1 MLRHSLSRYLIACA
15 LSFAAVVAAA
25 AAAVI
30 LIDPYGVFAWIS
42 TEGFNSRKVR
52 LTHSQFEVRSRVAAQ
67 LKADAWIIGNSRA
80 EMGFDPMHPAF
91 AQNGL
96 VAYNLAVPGGGGL
109 LSLKLAEALSTSQT
123 PKRIILGVDFVDFPV
138 RPDALEPPL
147 AHYKPDALGDTLW
160 TLRTVFSARAAVDA
174 LKTLTLQKDPYAAY
188 LTQRGFNPIRDYVKE
203 TQLTGAYAM
212 FAQRA
217 QESAKVY
224 ANKPHSLTTTASET
238 SLDWQALQATLELAK
253 PGTTRVDVIIYPY
266 HAQIRWLFAQY
277 GLDSLFNDWR
287 ERLVKSAHT
296 HAAKSGADIRVW
308 DFSGFTPHHCEAVP
322 PPNDRKT
329 QLKWYWEGGHFKK
342 ELGDLVL
349 DQLFASDAA
358 ALATLPQLGRV
369 IIPDSLPT
377 KVQQD
382 QMDEARCRHELPGLL
397 AEVERAAAKFK
408 PMAMPTDST
417 KQDSKQGS
425 K

>member
-1 MLRHSLSRYLIACA
+1 MLRRYLLVCA

-30 LIDPYGVFAWIS
+30 VIDPYGVFSSIS
-42 TEGFNSRKVR
+42 TDGFNSRKVR

-67 LKADAWIIGNSRA
+67 LKADAWIMGNSRA

-96 VAYNLAVPGGGGL
+96 VAYNLAVPGAGGL
-109 LSLKLAEALSTSQT
+109 MSLKLAEALSTSQT

-138 RPDALEPPL
+138 HPGVQEPPL
-147 AHYKPDALGDTLW
+147 SHYKPDELDDTLW

-188 LTQRGFNPIRDYVKE
+188 LTQRGFNPIKDYVKE
-203 TQLTGAYAM
+203 TQLTGAHAM

-224 ANKPHSLTTTASET
+224 ANKPLSLATTASGT

-287 ERLVKSAHT
+287 ERLVKSAHAQ
-296 HAAKSGADIRVW
+296 AAKSGADIRVW

-322 PPNDRKT
+322 PPQDRKT
-329 QLKWYWEGGHFKK
+329 HLKWYWEGGHFKK

-349 DQLFASDAA
+349 DQLFAPDAA
-358 ALATLPQLGRV
+358 ALAALPQVGRV
-369 IIPDSLPT
+369 VTPDSLAA

-382 QMDEARCRHELPGLL
+382 QTDEARCRTELPGLL
-397 AEVERAAAKFK
+397 ADIQQVAAKIK
-408 PMAMPTDST
+408 PKTIAP
-417 KQDSKQGS
+417 
-425 K
+425 